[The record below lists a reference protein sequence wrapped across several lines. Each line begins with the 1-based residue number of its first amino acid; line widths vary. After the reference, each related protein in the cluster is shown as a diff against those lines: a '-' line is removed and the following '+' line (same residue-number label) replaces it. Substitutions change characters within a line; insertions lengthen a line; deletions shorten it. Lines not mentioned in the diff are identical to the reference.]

1 MGGCRPGPVV
11 DTVSAAQQGSG
22 RLSTGL
28 PRLDELL
35 GGGLLPGTLTVV
47 AGATGI
53 GKTQLGVHFTH
64 AGKQQEGEPGII
76 FDMTSRGD
84 SQNQVD
90 YARRLFGW
98 EMTSQRG
105 DVTVNPADVWNRDLV
120 RRDYLHIFER
130 TGRRVTRN
138 DLDFDDWQA
147 WKLELVKK
155 LQLAI
160 WFFYGNFTQ
169 GVRRCVMD
177 GVEPTDRPS
186 ESFQFDLFDYI
197 YHQILHKDHDWVARD
212 LFRENFLK
220 NVDQVN
226 RHPYDHRQ
234 VGCLLLYTTH
244 EVMLDDL
251 LGRRLDSGDVL
262 TNANTIILMGKTRD
276 GSKMGR
282 ALHVAK
288 HRGSACDDSIV
299 PFEVTAEGLH
309 LLG

>member
-1 MGGCRPGPVV
+1 MAE
-11 DTVSAAQQGSG
+11 S

-28 PRLDELL
+28 SQLDGLL
-35 GGGLLPGTLTVV
+35 GGGLVPGTFTVV

-53 GKTQLGVHFTH
+53 GKTQLGLHF
-64 AGKQQEGEPGII
+64 ADRGLAQEGERGII

-84 SQNQVD
+84 SQNQD
-90 YARRLFGW
+90 EYARRLFDWQLCAQPGTASVDPTQVW
-98 EMTSQRG
+98 QRQL
-105 DVTVNPADVWNRDLV
+105 A

-138 DLDFDDWQA
+138 DLEYDDWKA

-160 WFFYGNFTQ
+160 WFFYGNFVH
-169 GVRRCVMD
+169 GARRCVVD
-177 GVEPTDRPS
+177 GLEPTDKPS
-186 ESFQFDLFDYI
+186 ESFQFDLFEYI
-197 YHQILHKDHDWVARD
+197 YHQILHKDADWVARD
-212 LFRENFLK
+212 LFREHFRANAAEVEKHL
-220 NVDQVN
+220 
-226 RHPYDHRQ
+226 YDHNQ
-234 VGCLLLYTTH
+234 IGCVLLYTTR

-251 LGRRLDSGDVL
+251 LGRPLDSGDVL
-262 TNANTIILMGKTRD
+262 SNANTIILMGKTRD

-299 PFEVTAEGLH
+299 PFDVTEKGLMFE
-309 LLG
+309 